1 MKIAIM
7 GLGRAG
13 KVLMKKVLQSKEDEL
28 VCGICRKES
37 ENKGKD
43 IGEILEMPKQG
54 ITVLDMEEFCD
65 FVDTHDVDI
74 VIDFSHKS
82 ASLKLA
88 EICAEKNIGLVV
100 CTTNFSEDEIE
111 ILKNSVKENSLIY
124 APNLTIGINLLMEF
138 VERISKILPDFDFEI
153 IERHMKGKPPVTTT
167 ARRIASVI
175 QRDNVP
181 ISSIRVGGYVGVHE
195 VTAAN
200 ENERLTIVHESFTRN
215 AFASGA
221 LMAARYIFGKTGYY
235 EMKDVIYE
243 LETNCGGI

>member
-13 KVLMKKVLQSKEDEL
+13 KVLVKKVLQSRQDEL

-37 ENKGKD
+37 GNKGKD
-43 IGEILEMPKQG
+43 IGMILEMPRQG
-54 ITVLDMEEFCD
+54 IPVLDMDEFCS
-65 FVDTHDVDI
+65 FTDTHDVDVI
-74 VIDFSHKS
+74 IDFSHKS

-88 EICAEKNIGLVV
+88 EICAQKDIGLVV
-100 CTTNFSEDEIE
+100 CTTDFNENEID
-111 ILKNSVKENSLIY
+111 ILKNSVRENSLIY

-167 ARRIASVI
+167 AKRIASVI
-175 QRDNVP
+175 QRDDVP
-181 ISSIRVGGYVGVHE
+181 ISSVRVGGYVGVHE

-221 LMAARYIFGKTGYY
+221 LMAARYICGKSGYY

-243 LETNCGGI
+243 LEKNVGD